1 MTSASPIQAPSRVSL
16 GPIMRELDLGA
27 LDLLAEEQVLPA
39 EEQVLHVIEGSPI
52 PFTIELEPESEPNEG
67 LGAAEASAVGQQS
80 DPAVGQQS
88 DPAVGQQFDPAVGQ
102 QCDPAVGQQSDPAV
116 GQQSDP
122 AMGQQSDPA
131 VGQQSDPAVALA
143 YFRRFYAKDG
153 KMVSFSFP
161 VARVLRKE
169 DPLYA
174 KHWDILMAQR
184 SCERPGAAEGDLIN
198 AVGKKIQSHVRN
210 FLGKTEPG
218 KKRKKVKVQLP
229 PAQKGLRKESG
240 SIPEELMTW
249 FRYFAILFQLFYEFT
264 SFAISIQGGT
274 AKMSTP

>member
-80 DPAVGQQS
+80 DPAVGQQ
-88 DPAVGQQFDPAVGQ
+88 FDPAVGQ
-102 QCDPAVGQQSDPAV
+102 QC
-116 GQQSDP
+116 
-122 AMGQQSDPA
+122 DPA